1 MASLTGRTINT
12 SYKDLITV
20 AGSTDGEG
28 LETSLKQLFDG
39 AGEGSALSLSSSDI
53 GVRGSF
59 LTDSVTDFVFKES
72 GGSSVFTIKNTGVIG
87 LKEQSSTPT
96 ALEGGL
102 YYKDNILY
110 LGIGE

>member
-1 MASLTGRTINT
+1 MASLTGRTINS
-12 SYKDLITV
+12 SYRDLITV

-28 LETSLKQLFDG
+28 LEASLKQIFDG

-72 GGSSVFTIKNTGVIG
+72 GGGTVFTIKNTGVLQ
-87 LKEQSSTPT
+87 LKEQTSTPT
-96 ALEGGL
+96 AIEGGL
-102 YYKDNILY
+102 YYKDNQLY
-110 LGIGE
+110 IGIE

>member
-28 LETSLKQLFDG
+28 IETSLKQLFDG

-72 GGSSVFTIKNTGVIG
+72 GGSAIFTIKNSGVIQ
-87 LKEQSSTPT
+87 LKEQSATPSPI
-96 ALEGGL
+96 EGAL
-102 YYKDNILY
+102 YYKDDALY
-110 LGIGE
+110 FGVE

>member
-28 LETSLKQLFDG
+28 IENSLKQLFDG

-72 GGSSVFTIKNTGVIG
+72 GGSTIFTIKNSGVIQ
-87 LKEQSSTPT
+87 LKEQSATPS
-96 ALEGGL
+96 ALEGAL
-102 YYKDNILY
+102 YYKDNALY
-110 LGIGE
+110 IGVE